1 MVYRGPTLE
10 LGLRTFLRF
19 ASICAARSAGL
30 EPATFSVRSQTHSW
44 TGGDREGH
52 GETKPRFYKES
63 SSLRGTQRDR
73 ERHPVAVRLRSKRGA
88 PQTGL
93 RARSRRRFR
102 SSV

>member
-52 GETKPRFYKES
+52 GETKPRFYRQLNALKGQG
-63 SSLRGTQRDR
+63 GTGRD
-73 ERHPVAVRLRSKRGA
+73 
-88 PQTGL
+88 TGL
-93 RARSRRRFR
+93 WYRCGTKGPL
-102 SSV
+102 